1 MELKSTKMFQSA
13 FEFNPS
19 FIHYRVHSHRS
30 GKPWKTTHGT
40 RSETNGKTM
49 ENHGTPHGKPVENLW
64 KTTGKP
70 MKTTGK
76 PMENLKKHG
85 KPMENHGEKPG
96 KPYGFSSPT
105 RSCGRCPTNAVNK
118 ARSCPQSC
126 GKRVSEVKPWTKTLL
141 QVVSEAMFNQKMV
154 VLPWNMWISIG
165 TVFNFENQQM
175 NFGMGF

>member
-1 MELKSTKMFQSA
+1 MEN
-13 FEFNPS
+13 NPWNT
-19 FIHYRVHSHRS
+19 IGNQWKNN
-30 GKPWKTTHGT
+30 GKPWNTTWKT
-40 RSETNGKTM
+40 RGKRM
-49 ENHGTPHGKPVENLW
+49 ENHW
-64 KTTGKP
+64 KTIENH
-70 MKTTGK
+70 GK

-85 KPMENHGEKPG
+85 KPMENHGEKHG

-154 VLPWNMWISIG
+154 VFP
-165 TVFNFENQQM
+165 
-175 NFGMGF
+175 

>member
-1 MELKSTKMFQSA
+1 LSSILA
-13 FEFNPS
+13 S
-19 FIHYRVHSHRS
+19 FTIGY
-30 GKPWKTTHGT
+30 THIDL
-40 RSETNGKTM
+40 
-49 ENHGTPHGKPVENLW
+49 ENHGKLHGKPMENPWNTIENQWKNNGKQWITTWKTRGKPMENPW

-85 KPMENHGEKPG
+85 KPMENHREKHG

-154 VLPWNMWISIG
+154 VFP
-165 TVFNFENQQM
+165 
-175 NFGMGF
+175 